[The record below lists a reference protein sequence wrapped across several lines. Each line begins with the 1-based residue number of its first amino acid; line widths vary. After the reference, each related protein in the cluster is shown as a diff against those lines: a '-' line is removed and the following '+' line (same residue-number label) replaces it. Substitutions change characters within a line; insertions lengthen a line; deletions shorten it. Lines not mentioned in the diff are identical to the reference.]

1 MARDEKSTLGGTFV
15 PRLLLSTK
23 SHAVFAVAAI
33 GLFAALDHVDAA
45 EVGKIRLGGDY
56 SQSYVGSARDCEQSC
71 QQDPRCRSWT
81 FIRPRQ
87 NEPDGQCRLKH
98 LVAPA
103 FDNRCCVSGVKDAVV
118 NEEVAEERCGRFA
131 SRAVDQNE
139 QNRAQRCGFRGQI
152 WHGNYDRHYNRCL
165 KLNREQ
171 RRREREERKLSLDDC
186 VNLASRGR
194 NMRCDHYVRISLEQ
208 QTTNTKNRCGFNN
221 RNWHSYSQK
230 HLNWCDQASR
240 ADIDQITLRRE
251 DRLRKCLRRGGG
263 QIDQTCVQWADEL
276 VAFNER
282 QIRLKCGYR
291 KNRWH
296 SDRERHYRACL
307 AGRDNFNAVVV
318 DIKRWV
324 KRCERKRKKWKFIL
338 KF

>member
-1 MARDEKSTLGGTFV
+1 
-15 PRLLLSTK
+15 
-23 SHAVFAVAAI
+23 
-33 GLFAALDHVDAA
+33 
-45 EVGKIRLGGDY
+45 
-56 SQSYVGSARDCEQSC
+56 
-71 QQDPRCRSWT
+71 
-81 FIRPRQ
+81 
-87 NEPDGQCRLKH
+87 
-98 LVAPA
+98 
-103 FDNRCCVSGVKDAVV
+103 
-118 NEEVAEERCGRFA
+118 
-131 SRAVDQNE
+131 
-139 QNRAQRCGFRGQI
+139 
-152 WHGNYDRHYNRCL
+152 
-165 KLNREQ
+165 
-171 RRREREERKLSLDDC
+171 
-186 VNLASRGR
+186 
-194 NMRCDHYVRISLEQ
+194 MRCDHYARVSLEQ
-208 QTTNTKNRCGFNN
+208 QTTNTKNGCGFQN
-221 RNWHSYSQK
+221 RNWHGNSQQ
-230 HLNWCDQASR
+230 HRTWCEQASR

-263 QIDQTCVQWADEL
+263 QIDPTCVQWADEL